1 MVISRAHM
9 RDEDDETLRDV
20 ERVQEELK
28 RNIEE
33 SARLIGRAQDAIRR
47 HRETSEGEKA

>member
-1 MVISRAHM
+1 M
-9 RDEDDETLRDV
+9 RDDDDQALREV
-20 ERVQEELK
+20 ERTQAELK

-47 HRETSEGEKA
+47 YRCEDAGEGERA

>member
-1 MVISRAHM
+1 M
-9 RDEDDETLRDV
+9 RNDDDQALRDL
-20 ERVQEELK
+20 ERTQDELK

-47 HRETSEGEKA
+47 HREAGGTEGAGEPA

>member
-1 MVISRAHM
+1 MKNDDDHAM
-9 RDEDDETLRDV
+9 REV
-20 ERVQEELK
+20 ERTQEELK

-47 HRETSEGEKA
+47 VRQPEAREGETA